1 MKKYIK
7 PVLVVV
13 IYLVMQLLVG
23 FLLAPLN
30 CLIDPEFSNVLM
42 SGDSQALMSAMN
54 PILLASLTFLAGV
67 LSIAAISALRLICW
81 KTVFGCRNL
90 QVGKVVVA
98 LVAGLLGILA
108 INGIA
113 EVFEISNTLED
124 VFENLSKN
132 VWGILFLA
140 VLGPIVE
147 ELVFREGIVGS
158 LLRRGVSPLVAIV
171 ISALLFG
178 LVHGNPIQIFAAT
191 FIGIILGVFYYKT
204 GSIVLSAILHI
215 CVNSLSVIT
224 ANVCDKETTLSSI
237 LGGDIYVSILVAV
250 SAVVSI
256 LLMVWYWRSTSNL
269 EYGQESLVE

>member
-124 VFENLSKN
+124 VFENLSKIL
-132 VWGILFLA
+132 WGILFLA
-140 VLGPIVE
+140 VE

-171 ISALLFG
+171 ISAILFG
-178 LVHGNPIQIFAAT
+178 LVHGNPVQIFAAT

-256 LLMVWYWRSTSNL
+256 LLMVWYWRNTSNL
-269 EYGQESLVE
+269 EYGQDSLVE